1 MKFYI
6 YTLGCKVNTY
16 ESSVIKDKLI
26 DAGYTEGTKD
36 DADIFVVNT
45 CTVTNTS
52 DNKSLKMVR
61 HIKKNNPESICVVVG
76 CMTQVNSKYL
86 DDLDVSIILGN
97 KGKSDIV
104 KYIEEYKKNR
114 KQIKIMDPNVNTKFE
129 DEQEEKAIISY
140 KELVDN
146 VRNGKIQAIDD
157 ETNKPV
163 DTFQLS
169 NVETKTID
177 REESVTPEMLK
188 DAIENIS
195 ANSVKEE
202 IEKFKSSAYI
212 SPIYGIMKDNMSY
225 PTIKKKEV
233 TLDAISNT
241 RDYTELTEEIKRQE
255 EFLKALKEFRD
266 SL

>member
-1 MKFYI
+1 M
-6 YTLGCKVNTY
+6 TLLIIL
-16 ESSVIKDKLI
+16 VILGLLILTTILLILASNKRKKDKI
-26 DAGYTEGTKD
+26 NQDFEKAKE
-36 DADIFVVNT
+36 ADEE
-45 CTVTNTS
+45 
-52 DNKSLKMVR
+52 LK
-61 HIKKNNPESICVVVG
+61 K
-76 CMTQVNSKYL
+76 
-86 DDLDVSIILGN
+86 
-97 KGKSDIV
+97 
-104 KYIEEYKKNR
+104 IEENK
-114 KQIKIMDPNVNTKFE
+114 PNELQQLINKMQEDIDLKPEDVVKKFE

-157 ETNKPV
+157 ESNTPV
-163 DTFQLS
+163 ETYQLS
-169 NVETKTID
+169 SIEAKTID

-188 DAIENIS
+188 SAIENIS

-202 IEKFKSSAYI
+202 IEKFKSSEYI

>member
-1 MKFYI
+1 M
-6 YTLGCKVNTY
+6 TL
-16 ESSVIKDKLI
+16 LI
-26 DAGYTEGTKD
+26 
-36 DADIFVVNT
+36 I
-45 CTVTNTS
+45 
-52 DNKSLKMVR
+52 L
-61 HIKKNNPESICVVVG
+61 
-76 CMTQVNSKYL
+76 
-86 DDLDVSIILGN
+86 IILGLLILTSILLILASN
-97 KGKSDIV
+97 KRKKDKINQDFE
-104 KYIEEYKKNR
+104 KAKEADEELKKIEEDK
-114 KQIKIMDPNVNTKFE
+114 PNELQQLINKMQEDIDLKPEDVVKKFE

-157 ETNKPV
+157 EKNVPV
-163 DTFQLS
+163 ETYQLS
-169 NVETKTID
+169 NIEPKTID

-188 DAIENIS
+188 SAIENIS

-202 IEKFKSSAYI
+202 IEKFRSSEYI

>member
-1 MKFYI
+1 M
-6 YTLGCKVNTY
+6 TLLIILIVLGLLILTAILLILASNKRK
-16 ESSVIKDKLI
+16 KDKINHDFENAKQAKEELKKIEENKPNELQQLI
-26 DAGYTEGTKD
+26 DKMQE
-36 DADIFVVNT
+36 DINLKPEDVV
-45 CTVTNTS
+45 
-52 DNKSLKMVR
+52 K
-61 HIKKNNPESICVVVG
+61 
-76 CMTQVNSKYL
+76 
-86 DDLDVSIILGN
+86 
-97 KGKSDIV
+97 
-104 KYIEEYKKNR
+104 
-114 KQIKIMDPNVNTKFE
+114 KFE

-169 NVETKTID
+169 NVETKAID

>member
-1 MKFYI
+1 M
-6 YTLGCKVNTY
+6 TL
-16 ESSVIKDKLI
+16 LI
-26 DAGYTEGTKD
+26 
-36 DADIFVVNT
+36 I
-45 CTVTNTS
+45 
-52 DNKSLKMVR
+52 L
-61 HIKKNNPESICVVVG
+61 
-76 CMTQVNSKYL
+76 
-86 DDLDVSIILGN
+86 IILGLLVLTSILLILASN
-97 KGKSDIV
+97 KRKKDKIN
-104 KYIEEYKKNR
+104 KAFEEATEAKEELKKIEEDK
-114 KQIKIMDPNVNTKFE
+114 PNELQQLINKMQEDIDLKPEDVVKKFE

-146 VRNGKIQAIDD
+146 VRSGKVQAIDD

-163 DTFQLS
+163 
-169 NVETKTID
+169 ETYQISEPKTID
-177 REESVTPEMLK
+177 KESTVTPEMLK

-195 ANSVKEE
+195 INSVKEE
-202 IEKFKSSAYI
+202 VERFRSSEYI
-212 SPIYGIMKDNMSY
+212 SPVYGILKDNMSY

>member
-1 MKFYI
+1 MVEYKHN
-6 YTLGCKVNTY
+6 G
-16 ESSVIKDKLI
+16 
-26 DAGYTEGTKD
+26 
-36 DADIFVVNT
+36 VVN
-45 CTVTNTS
+45 
-52 DNKSLKMVR
+52 
-61 HIKKNNPESICVVVG
+61 
-76 CMTQVNSKYL
+76 MTL
-86 DDLDVSIILGN
+86 LIILIILGLLVLTSILLILASN
-97 KGKSDIV
+97 KRKKDKIN
-104 KYIEEYKKNR
+104 KAFEEATEAKEELKKIEEDK
-114 KQIKIMDPNVNTKFE
+114 PNELQQLINKMQEDIDLKPEDVVKKFE

-146 VRNGKIQAIDD
+146 VRSGKVQAIDD

-163 DTFQLS
+163 
-169 NVETKTID
+169 ETYQISEPKTID
-177 REESVTPEMLK
+177 KESTVTPEMLK

-195 ANSVKEE
+195 INSVKEE
-202 IEKFKSSAYI
+202 VERFRSSEYI
-212 SPIYGIMKDNMSY
+212 SPVYGILKDNMSY

>member
-1 MKFYI
+1 M
-6 YTLGCKVNTY
+6 TLLIILIVLGLLILTAILLILASNKRK
-16 ESSVIKDKLI
+16 KDKINHDFENAKQAKEELKKIEENKPNELQQLI
-26 DAGYTEGTKD
+26 DKMQE
-36 DADIFVVNT
+36 DINLKPEDVV
-45 CTVTNTS
+45 
-52 DNKSLKMVR
+52 K
-61 HIKKNNPESICVVVG
+61 
-76 CMTQVNSKYL
+76 
-86 DDLDVSIILGN
+86 
-97 KGKSDIV
+97 
-104 KYIEEYKKNR
+104 
-114 KQIKIMDPNVNTKFE
+114 KFE

-169 NVETKTID
+169 NVETKAID

-202 IEKFKSSAYI
+202 IV
-212 SPIYGIMKDNMSY
+212 MKDNMSY